1 MPTGRVKW
9 FSLEKGFGFI
19 SNDEG
24 EDVYLAATSL
34 PEGVTTVKP
43 GTKIEFSIIDSRKGP
58 QAMSVHVVDAPVSL
72 AENSRVNSDDLAATS
87 LPEGVATV
95 KPGTKIEFS
104 IIDSRKGPQA
114 MSVRIADAPVSLA
127 ENSRVNSDDLA
138 AMIEDTIKILDKV
151 GNGLRHGRHPSGPD
165 AERLGRVLRGIAG
178 QLEA

>member
-19 SNDEG
+19 ASEEG
-24 EDVYLAATSL
+24 EDVYLAASSL
-34 PEGVTTVKP
+34 PAGVSTVKP
-43 GTKIEFSIIDSRKGP
+43 GTKLEFGVADGRRGP
-58 QAMSVHVVDAPVSL
+58 QALSVVIVDAP
-72 AENSRVNSDDLAATS
+72 
-87 LPEGVATV
+87 P
-95 KPGTKIEFS
+95 
-104 IIDSRKGPQA
+104 
-114 MSVRIADAPVSLA
+114 SLA

-151 GNGLRHGRHPSGPD
+151 GNGLRQGRHPNATE

>member
-1 MPTGRVKW
+1 MPSGRVKW

-24 EDVYLAATSL
+24 EDVY
-34 PEGVTTVKP
+34 
-43 GTKIEFSIIDSRKGP
+43 
-58 QAMSVHVVDAPVSL
+58 
-72 AENSRVNSDDLAATS
+72 LAATS

-114 MSVRIADAPVSLA
+114 MSVRIIDAPVSLA

-151 GNGLRHGRHPSGPD
+151 GNGLRHGRHPSGPE

>member
-1 MPTGRVKW
+1 MPSGRVKW

-34 PEGVTTVKP
+34 PEGV
-43 GTKIEFSIIDSRKGP
+43 
-58 QAMSVHVVDAPVSL
+58 
-72 AENSRVNSDDLAATS
+72 
-87 LPEGVATV
+87 ATV

-104 IIDSRKGPQA
+104 VIDSRKGPQA
-114 MSVRIADAPVSLA
+114 MSVRIIDAPVSLA

-151 GNGLRHGRHPSGPD
+151 GNGIRHGRHPSGPD

>member
-1 MPTGRVKW
+1 MPTGHVKW

-19 SNDEG
+19 ANDEG
-24 EDVYLAATSL
+24 EDVY
-34 PEGVTTVKP
+34 
-43 GTKIEFSIIDSRKGP
+43 
-58 QAMSVHVVDAPVSL
+58 
-72 AENSRVNSDDLAATS
+72 LAATS

-104 IIDSRKGPQA
+104 VIDSRKGPQA
-114 MSVRIADAPVSLA
+114 MSVRIIDAPVSLA

-151 GNGLRHGRHPSGPD
+151 GNGLRHGRHPSGPE